1 MWWVPERDAVEKRGL
16 VGGRDK
22 ERRLK
27 KKKKNV
33 LEGKAEKHSMNDK
46 KKKKT
51 GGEWGGKDA
60 VGSLR
65 AYAAGIRP
73 NGTLGEAG
81 LTNPSRSSSPGIWT
95 AHSTLLSTHTLTL
108 NLLNLTR
115 FQVISRHFTLAP
127 NASPTSL
134 RCRSLP
140 SELSWLGRK
149 KKRK

>member
-1 MWWVPERDAVEKRGL
+1 MEKRGL

-22 ERRLK
+22 ARRYER
-27 KKKKNV
+27 KKKNV
-33 LEGKAEKHSMNDK
+33 LEGKAQIRSMNDK
-46 KKKKT
+46 ENTT
-51 GGEWGGKDA
+51 GGEWGGKEA
-60 VGSLR
+60 VDSLR

-81 LTNPSRSSSPGIWT
+81 LTNPSHGSSPGIWT
-95 AHSTLLSTHTLTL
+95 AHSTLHSTHTLAL

-134 RCRSLP
+134 RCRSG
-140 SELSWLGRK
+140 LSLLGLK
-149 KKRK
+149 